1 MKIFIYILITLAT
14 ALLVYN
20 VTKVDFS
27 APFQGESIVAMIGIV
42 ACLCA
47 IVLMTI
53 LLLSR
58 KIATKV
64 K

>member
-27 APFQGESIVAMIGIV
+27 APFQGESIVAVIGVV

>member
-1 MKIFIYILITLAT
+1 MKVFIYILVTLAT

-20 VTKVDFS
+20 ITKVDFS
-27 APFQGESIVAMIGIV
+27 APFQGESIVAVIGVV

-58 KIATKV
+58 KIASKV

>member
-1 MKIFIYILITLAT
+1 MKIFIYILITLAA

-27 APFQGESIVAMIGIV
+27 APFQGESIVAVIGVV

-47 IVLMTI
+47 VLLMTI

-58 KIATKV
+58 KIASKAR
-64 K
+64 